1 MEFNNVSVGGSAV
14 RRIIVKNGSKHNM
27 EVQSKHFFFPKS
39 CTYFKPGL
47 FFLNTDIQLYIVRR
61 GVLTYVML
69 ISRSFKNDIFVKLE
83 KSAEPAKN
91 SHLAC

>member
-14 RRIIVKNGSKHNM
+14 RRIVVKNGSKHNM

-47 FFLNTDIQLYIVRR
+47 FLFNTDIQLYIVRR
-61 GVLTYVML
+61 GVLSYVML
-69 ISRSFKNDIFVKLE
+69 ISGSFKNDIFFKLK
-83 KSAEPAKN
+83 KSAELAKN
-91 SHLAC
+91 TQLAC